1 MGVIQSAINSG
12 MATLAAGIGA
22 GKKIGTD
29 VKKDKL
35 GMESLKADKTKELAD
50 VQKQIPDVQEN
61 INKEN
66 SLVKLAKK
74 GFDTE
79 MLDDTDYDPAKKKYF
94 AKTPVAPLDSKTKG
108 YNVAKHKKALE
119 SYKLQLEGLK
129 LKQDTLNKFLGI
141 KEDKGGKNE

>member
-12 MATLAAGIGA
+12 MATLAAGIAA

-35 GMESLKADKTKELAD
+35 EMDSLKADKTKELAE
-50 VQKQIPDVQEN
+50 VQKQVPQVQEN
-61 INKEN
+61 IDKEN

-79 MLDDTDYDPAKKKYF
+79 ILDDTDYDPAKKKYY
-94 AKTPVAPLDSKTKG
+94 AKNTIAPLDDKTKG
-108 YNVAKHKKALE
+108 YNVAKHKKALV
-119 SYKLQLEGLK
+119 SYKTQLEGLMM
-129 LKQDTLNKFLGI
+129 QRDALNKFLGI
-141 KEDKGGKNE
+141 KDDKGGKK